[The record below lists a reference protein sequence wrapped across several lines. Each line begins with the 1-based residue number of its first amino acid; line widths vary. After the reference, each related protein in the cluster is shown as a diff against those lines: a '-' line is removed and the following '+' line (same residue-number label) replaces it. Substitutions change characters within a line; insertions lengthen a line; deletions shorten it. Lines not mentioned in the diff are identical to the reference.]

1 MPDQRRTAC
10 LTATTTLWR
19 DKMSWRRIP
28 DLALRQP
35 IAGIA
40 QDAWQP
46 VHYLGAVID
55 PTPER

>member
-1 MPDQRRTAC
+1 
-10 LTATTTLWR
+10 
-19 DKMSWRRIP
+19 MSWRRIP